1 MITNKSTSLHLQMTE
16 QTYNRRLN
24 QLIIEV
30 ENHTQRDELLKL
42 MQEQLIDDTYVVEH
56 CK

>member
-1 MITNKSTSLHLQMTE
+1 MTE

-24 QLIIEV
+24 QLIVEV
-30 ENHTQRDELLKL
+30 KSHTHRDELLKL

>member
-1 MITNKSTSLHLQMTE
+1 MTE

-30 ENHTQRDELLKL
+30 ENHTKRDELLKL
-42 MQEQLIDDTYVVEH
+42 MQEQLIEDTYEISAN
-56 CK
+56 

>member
-1 MITNKSTSLHLQMTE
+1 MTE

-30 ENHTQRDELLKL
+30 EDHTQRNELLKL
-42 MQEQLIDDTYVVEH
+42 MQEQLIDDTYVVEP

>member
-1 MITNKSTSLHLQMTE
+1 MTE

-30 ENHTQRDELLKL
+30 ENHTHCDELVKL

>member
-1 MITNKSTSLHLQMTE
+1 MTE

-30 ENHTQRDELLKL
+30 ENHTRRDELLKL
-42 MQEQLIDDTYVVEH
+42 MQEQLIDGTFVVEH

>member
-1 MITNKSTSLHLQMTE
+1 MTK

-30 ENHTQRDELLKL
+30 ENHTQRNELLKL
-42 MQEQLIDDTYVVEH
+42 MQEQLIDDTYVVEP

>member
-1 MITNKSTSLHLQMTE
+1 MTE

-30 ENHTQRDELLKL
+30 ENHTHCDELLKL
-42 MQEQLIDDTYVVEH
+42 MQEQLIDDTYVVEP

>member
-1 MITNKSTSLHLQMTE
+1 MTE

-30 ENHTQRDELLKL
+30 ENHTRRDELLKL
-42 MQEQLIDDTYVVEH
+42 MQEQLLDDTFVVEP

>member
-1 MITNKSTSLHLQMTE
+1 MTE

-30 ENHTQRDELLKL
+30 ENHTHQDELVKL
-42 MQEQLIDDTYVVEH
+42 MQEQLIDDTYVMEP

>member
-1 MITNKSTSLHLQMTE
+1 MTE

-24 QLIIEV
+24 QLIAEV
-30 ENHTQRDELLKL
+30 ENHTHCDELLKL
-42 MQEQLIDDTYVVEH
+42 MQEQLIDDTYVVEP

>member
-1 MITNKSTSLHLQMTE
+1 MTE
-16 QTYNRRLN
+16 QTYNSRLN

-30 ENHTQRDELLKL
+30 ENHTRRDELLKL
-42 MQEQLIDDTYVVEH
+42 MQEQLIDDTFVVEH

>member
-1 MITNKSTSLHLQMTE
+1 MTE

>member
-1 MITNKSTSLHLQMTE
+1 MTE

-30 ENHTQRDELLKL
+30 ENHTRRDELLKL
-42 MQEQLIDDTYVVEH
+42 MQEQLLDDTYVMEP

>member
-1 MITNKSTSLHLQMTE
+1 MTE

-30 ENHTQRDELLKL
+30 ENHTHCDELLKL
-42 MQEQLIDDTYVVEH
+42 MQEQLLDDTYVISAN
-56 CK
+56 

>member
-1 MITNKSTSLHLQMTE
+1 MTE

-30 ENHTQRDELLKL
+30 ENHTHHDELLKL
-42 MQEQLIDDTYVVEH
+42 MQDQLIADTYVVEY

>member
-1 MITNKSTSLHLQMTE
+1 MTE

-30 ENHTQRDELLKL
+30 ENHTRRDELLKL
-42 MQEQLIDDTYVVEH
+42 MQEQLIDDTYVVEY

>member
-1 MITNKSTSLHLQMTE
+1 MTE

-30 ENHTQRDELLKL
+30 ENHTHHDELVKL
-42 MQEQLIDDTYVVEH
+42 MQEQLIDDTYEISAN
-56 CK
+56 

>member
-1 MITNKSTSLHLQMTE
+1 MTK

-24 QLIIEV
+24 QLIAEV
-30 ENHTQRDELLKL
+30 KDHTQRDELLKL
-42 MQEQLIDDTYVVEH
+42 MQEQLLDDTYVMEH

>member
-1 MITNKSTSLHLQMTE
+1 MTE

-30 ENHTQRDELLKL
+30 KNHTQRNELLKL
-42 MQEQLIDDTYVVEH
+42 MQEQLIDDTYVVEP

>member
-1 MITNKSTSLHLQMTE
+1 MTE

-30 ENHTQRDELLKL
+30 ENHTQRNELLKL
-42 MQEQLIDDTYVVEH
+42 MQEQLIDDTYVVGT

>member
-1 MITNKSTSLHLQMTE
+1 MTE

-30 ENHTQRDELLKL
+30 ENHTRRDELLKL
-42 MQEQLIDDTYVVEH
+42 MQEQLLDDTYEISAN
-56 CK
+56 